1 MMLHRWLAAAAL
13 LLAMAGAQAQDEGRR
28 LEGMSV
34 IGNEELPKSLYIIPW
49 KEAGYVDIAGQ
60 PPQGLIDEALSP
72 VDPEVFRRELR
83 YRQAMQP

>member
-1 MMLHRWLAAAAL
+1 MRVLAGLMAL
-13 LLAMAGAQAQDEGRR
+13 LLLAGGAAQAQDGQGRR
-28 LEGMSV
+28 LQGMSI

-83 YRQAMQP
+83 YRRAMEP

>member
-1 MMLHRWLAAAAL
+1 MTRAL
-13 LLAMAGAQAQDEGRR
+13 LLAAMVFTVFVAAGQEQGRR

-49 KEAGYVDIAGQ
+49 KAAGSVDIAGR
-60 PPQGLIDEALSP
+60 PPRGLVDEALAP

-83 YRQAMQP
+83 YRDILHSQQ